1 MRNYIEK
8 IKNEL
13 IKSFNND
20 YSGHDFE
27 HLERVMNMALF
38 LQKFEGGNKKIIAI
52 SAYLHD
58 VHRLMQNET
67 GQYVEPR
74 ESLNKIV
81 EILNKVDLSKK
92 EVKEIC
98 FCVENHENYNWNGNN
113 DIKNKN
119 AMILQDADNL
129 DALGAIGIA
138 RTFAYGGNHNIP
150 MYIENSE
157 TKNFSNY
164 NEKDNVNE
172 TTIEHFY
179 HKLFNLCENMNT
191 KTAKQIAD
199 ARTKFMRKY
208 VDKFLLEWKFK

>member
-1 MRNYIEK
+1 
-8 IKNEL
+8 
-13 IKSFNND
+13 
-20 YSGHDFE
+20 
-27 HLERVMNMALF
+27 MALF
-38 LQKFEGGNKKIIAI
+38 LQKTEGGNKKIIVI

-67 GQYVEPR
+67 GKYVEPK
-74 ESLNKIV
+74 ESLSKIV
-81 EILNKVDLSKK
+81 EILNKVDLSEE

-98 FCVENHENYNWNGNN
+98 FCIENHENYNWNNSN
-113 DIKNKN
+113 IENKN
-119 AMILQDADNL
+119 ALILQDADNL

-179 HKLFNLCENMNT
+179 HKLFNLCGNMNT
-191 KTAKQIAD
+191 KTAKQIAEE
-199 ARTKFMRKY
+199 RTKFMKKY
-208 VDKFLLEWKFK
+208 VEEFLSEWKFK